1 MRNTAALQMASGS
14 VYLSN
19 NYRLAFNCDSVVPA
33 HVAETKAQAY
43 AKRTG
48 KTIYVPGLGQ
58 FTGSTPEPEPEP
70 DPDGGDGDDKA
81 KRSK

>member
-33 HVAETKAQAY
+33 HVAETKAKAY

-48 KTIYVPGLGQ
+48 KTVYVPGLGQ
-58 FTGSTPEPEPEP
+58 VTGSDPEP
-70 DPDGGDGDDKA
+70 DPGTDGDDKT
-81 KRSK
+81 KRSKK